1 LSTNLGTRVT
11 RTTTAWP
18 ARPRSAEASFSDRQR
33 LLSAARWRSLRSRLG
48 VDAPGTRRAAEAAL
62 TALYSGDAVAERRQW
77 RAWMRDGRWIDFW
90 MAYVAGLSPRERRA
104 WRRALARP
112 ARGDQTRR
120 VWQLVSARLLG
131 DRA

>member
-11 RTTTAWP
+11 RPTAWP
-18 ARPRSAEASFSDRQR
+18 ARPRSAEASFPDRQV
-33 LLSAARWRSLRSRLG
+33 LLSPARWQSLRARLG
-48 VDAPGTRRAAEAAL
+48 QNAVGTRHAAEAAL
-62 TALYSGDAVAERRQW
+62 TALYSGGPLAERCSW
-77 RAWMRDGRWIDFW
+77 RAWMRDGSWIDFW
-90 MAYVAGLSPRERRA
+90 MAYVAALSPRERRA

-112 ARGDQTRR
+112 ARGDQARR